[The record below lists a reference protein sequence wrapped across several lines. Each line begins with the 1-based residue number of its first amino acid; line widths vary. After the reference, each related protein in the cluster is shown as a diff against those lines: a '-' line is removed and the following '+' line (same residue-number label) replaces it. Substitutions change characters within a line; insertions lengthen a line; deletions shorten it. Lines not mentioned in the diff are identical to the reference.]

1 MGSCNFS
8 HPWKNVAG
16 IGVPSIVVS
25 GFGWLSWVLSL
36 VLNQARK
43 QIVIL
48 VFLLVFYQNIYS
60 VLRVKVANFPSLGF
74 S

>member
-1 MGSCNFS
+1 M
-8 HPWKNVAG
+8 
-16 IGVPSIVVS
+16 PSIVVS